1 MGRWVFLL
9 ATSTGPEGDTCVND
23 GGREVE
29 CKKWPDLVLTRFKKN
44 AIVAIS
50 GFTKLV
56 NQRKIVL
63 LNDRYEQKTWRRRR
77 GNITWSNLLSLT
89 E

>member
-50 GFTKLV
+50 GFTELV
-56 NQRKIVL
+56 YERKIVL
-63 LNDRYEQKTWRRRR
+63 LNGEGELKEKWRMRLAD
-77 GNITWSNLLSLT
+77 I
-89 E
+89 